1 MRRLGFVLVLIAA
14 TAAPAFADAAADA
27 VKHNLL
33 AFTKLTSYHMAV
45 DTKGKTIDVDM
56 VNPNKMHVTIGSI
69 EAIMLD
75 DAMYVK
81 PRGSWMKIPS
91 AASGM
96 AGAAFMGVVD
106 RAKETVNQENFAAT
120 DLGMKTV
127 GGASLHAYLV
137 KNKDASKPATM
148 YFDAAGML
156 ARIEIDGDKGGTTAI
171 VYSKYNAPMK
181 IEAPI

>member
-1 MRRLGFVLVLIAA
+1 MRRLGFVVVLMAA
-14 TAAPAFADAAADA
+14 TSAAAFAAAAADA

-45 DTKGKTIDVDM
+45 DTSGKTIDVDM
-56 VNPNKMHVTIGSI
+56 VNPN
-69 EAIMLD
+69 
-75 DAMYVK
+75 
-81 PRGSWMKIPS
+81 
-91 AASGM
+91 
-96 AGAAFMGVVD
+96 
-106 RAKETVNQENFAAT
+106 NQENFTAT

-127 GGASLHAYLV
+127 GGSSLHAYLV

-148 YFDAAGML
+148 YFDSAGML

-171 VYSKYNAPMK
+171 VYSKYNAPIK